1 MLYPSSAKWAEWGIA
16 DECHQFFCLH
26 WTELFDL
33 RTPDT
38 WQVRACNIKS
48 ILREL
53 IEAAHIADDGFDAY
67 RGVMRS
73 ILDEAFT
80 VVKRDAIL
88 DAFYPFVLGYL
99 EPWRSQDIG
108 EKAVTE
114 IERLAIVILGN
125 LDNYWENGVKMLQGM
140 LQAADKKAKKEL
152 YATTMNVAVETVARG
167 HTPNHLRE
175 TFTKTV
181 LVPQGKPFLE
191 RVADGFAAFAMPAK
205 KYKCVFL
212 TEGIKRRYTTGLPPD
227 IKLALGKP
235 EQMSAGAEVEFY
247 QAAMEFSVS
256 LSVEV
261 LAADPRAA
269 RQAAEKRLGEVYAGL
284 NLFNI
289 DDRFGSSLTNALVE
303 DEAGAKTIV
312 GHRRLGSEY
321 LGTYNSRLVKADLLF
336 RVQDRL
342 KGRSPSDASQL
353 AAAVEYHRLAL
364 QATSDEARLVNLWI
378 ALEALCQN
386 GEGSIIERVWRRIS
400 PCVSIENVRKNL
412 TSLSIYVKGLWTNAN
427 TAEFLNHF
435 PNSTETRL
443 EPGDLAAILLLP
455 DGHQD
460 LKKLFAL
467 CLHHPLITHRLFR
480 VKTMI
485 IDKAGSVR
493 ANLEYTCQNVEWQI
507 KRIYRARNAIV
518 HTGSAPTQLPQLT
531 QHLHCY
537 LIKAIQTV
545 LIDLDRQPT
554 WTIRDS
560 LEHRLRLF
568 NYLVQ
573 FFQKTPEHEIA
584 ALTITSPE
592 ACMTVQQAPF
602 AWPALAPL
610 QAPAPAAA
618 AEPPAAAAQ
627 IAAPPPADLPSPA
640 PPGH

>member
-1 MLYPSSAKWAEWGIA
+1 MLYPSPEKWAEWGIA

-33 RTPDT
+33 QTPDT
-38 WQVRACNIKS
+38 WQVRTCNIKT

-53 IEAAHIADDGFDAY
+53 IESAHMADDGFDAY

-80 VVKRDAIL
+80 IVKRDVIL
-88 DAFYPFVLGYL
+88 EKFYPFVVAYL

-108 EKAVTE
+108 EKAVPE
-114 IERLAIVILGN
+114 IERLAIVILGH
-125 LDNYWENGVKMLQGM
+125 LHNYWENGVKLLQGM
-140 LQAADKKAKKEL
+140 LQAADKKLKKEL

-167 HTPNHLRE
+167 HTPSHILE

-181 LVPQGKPFLE
+181 LIPPGKTFLE
-191 RVADGFAAFAMPAK
+191 RVADGFAAFATPAK
-205 KYKCVFL
+205 KYRCVFL
-212 TEGIKRRYTTGLPPD
+212 TEGIKRRYTKGLPPD

-235 EQMSAGAEVEFY
+235 DTVSPGAEAEFY
-247 QAAMEFSVS
+247 KTAMKFSVS

-261 LAADPRAA
+261 VAADPSAA

-289 DDRFGSSLTNALVE
+289 DDRFGSSLTSALVE
-303 DEAGAKTIV
+303 DETGAKTIV
-312 GHRRLGSEY
+312 DHRRLGSQY
-321 LGTYNSRLVKADLLF
+321 LGSYDSRLVKADLLF

-342 KGRSPSDASQL
+342 KRTSPSDASQL

-378 ALEALCQN
+378 ALEALCQY
-386 GEGSIIERVWRRIS
+386 GEGSIIERVWSRIS
-400 PCVSIENVRKNL
+400 PCVSLDNVRKNL
-412 TSLSIYVKGLWTNAN
+412 TSLAIYVKGLWTDAN
-427 TAEFLNHF
+427 KVEFLKLF
-435 PNSTETRL
+435 PNSTEKRL
-443 EPGDLAAILLLP
+443 EPADLTVILLLP
-455 DGHQD
+455 DGQED

-467 CLHHPLITHRLFR
+467 CLHHPLITHRLYR
-480 VKTMI
+480 VKSMI
-485 IDKAGSVR
+485 LDKAASVR
-493 ANLEYTCQNVEWQI
+493 ANLEFTCRNVEWQI

-518 HTGSAPTQLPQLT
+518 HTGSATAQLPQLT

-537 LIKAIQTV
+537 LVKAIQSV
-545 LIDLDRQPT
+545 LIDLDRQPG

-568 NYLVQ
+568 DYLVQ
-573 FFQKTPEHEIA
+573 FFQKTPEYEIS

-592 ACMTVQQAPF
+592 ACMEVQQAPF
-602 AWPALAPL
+602 AWPATTPTSATPA
-610 QAPAPAAA
+610 APATAPSAVVPPT
-618 AEPPAAAAQ
+618 EPSSSGRRKKDQ
-627 IAAPPPADLPSPA
+627 ETSK
-640 PPGH
+640 